1 MMVSFT
7 EAITLSII
15 MKPIPG
21 IILGGAISSLPHR
34 KQAIVEQGTWDGI
47 SIKYSIEEG

>member
-47 SIKYSIEEG
+47 NIKHSIEEG